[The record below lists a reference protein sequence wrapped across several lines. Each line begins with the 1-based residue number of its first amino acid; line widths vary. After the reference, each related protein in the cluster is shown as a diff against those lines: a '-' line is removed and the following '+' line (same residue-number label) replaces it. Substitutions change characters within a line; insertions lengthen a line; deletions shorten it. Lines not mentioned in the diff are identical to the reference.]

1 MPKQNKQN
9 IDRKTNKPNPLNTD
23 GGLFNDPVFNR
34 ANEVRRDDDV
44 IRSKQRTIYDI
55 DYAVKYF
62 IDTEIQPQIKSDQTL
77 INVPVI
83 FANGEKADNVR
94 RLGYLR
100 DEKGKLQSPLIML
113 KRNSVQERDTNKT
126 LDVNR
131 QYPGNH
137 FIHKQRYNKRNRYED
152 LLFPI
157 PQSEPVNSQE
167 IYVID
172 IPKYVTLEYEMLLWC
187 DFSTQMN
194 DLIDQILPYNR
205 YGWGNEGNKFHV
217 SMGNVAFET
226 VNTVGEDRLVRATVP
241 LTVLGTLLAAQETR
255 VETVRKMYSVKKVS
269 FDVTVDVGDLNI
281 FSTTTIPQ
289 AILQYQSNLLSGG
302 TVLINGGG
310 SSTTLDQTAF
320 AYLIALTEKQATWQ
334 SATTVTVAAYAKV
347 NPTTFTVAT
356 KNEFD
361 IFINGQYLDKA
372 TYTWTPSDVAIQ
384 TIVFDTATLGYGID
398 PTDTVIIKGRW
409 Q

>member
-1 MPKQNKQN
+1 MPKTNRNN
-9 IDRKTNKPNPLNTD
+9 IDRKTNKPNPLNSE
-23 GGLFNDPVFNR
+23 GGIFNDPLINR
-34 ANEVRRDDDV
+34 ADHVRRDDDV

-55 DYAVKYF
+55 DYAIKWF
-62 IDTEIQPQIKSDQTL
+62 IDNEIQPQIKTDQTL

-113 KRNSVQERDTNKT
+113 KRNSVQERDNNKT

-131 QYPGNH
+131 QQSGNH

-152 LLFPI
+152 VLFPI
-157 PQSEPVNSQE
+157 PQSQPANSQE
-167 IYVID
+167 LFVID

-194 DLIDQILPYNR
+194 DLVDQLLPYNR
-205 YGWGNEGNKFHV
+205 YGWGNEGNKYHV
-217 SMGNVAFET
+217 SMGSTSFET
-226 VNTVGEDRLVRATVP
+226 VNTVGEDRLVRATIP

-255 VETVRKMYSVKKVS
+255 VATIRKMYSLKKVS
-269 FDVTVDVGDLNI
+269 FDVTIDVGELNI
-281 FSTTTIPQ
+281 FSTTQLPQ

-302 TVLINGGG
+302 TVVVNGGG
-310 SSTTLDQTAF
+310 SSSTIDANAF
-320 AYLIALTEKQATWQ
+320 TYLIAITEKTGVYV
-334 SATTVTVAAYAKV
+334 SSTTVTVTAYAKA
-347 NPTTFTVAT
+347 NPVTFAVAT
-356 KNEFD
+356 VNEFD
-361 IFINGQYLDKA
+361 IYINGQYVDKA
-372 TYTWTPSDVAIQ
+372 TYTWTPSDIATQ
-384 TIVFDTATLGYGID
+384 TITFNTTMLGYGID
-398 PTDTVIIKGRW
+398 PSDTVIIKGRW

>member
-1 MPKQNKQN
+1 MPKENKNN
-9 IDRKTNKPNPLNTD
+9 IDRRTNKPNPRNSE
-23 GGLFNDPVFNR
+23 GGLFNDPTFNR

-62 IDTEIQPQIKSDQTL
+62 IDSEIQPQIRTDQTL

-113 KRNSVQERDTNKT
+113 KRNSVQERDNNKT

-137 FIHKQRYNKRNRYED
+137 FIHKQHYNKRNRYED
-152 LLFPI
+152 LLFPM
-157 PQSEPVNSQE
+157 PKSEPAGSQE
-167 IYVID
+167 IFVID

-217 SMGNVAFET
+217 SMGSVAFET
-226 VNTVGEDRLVRATVP
+226 VNTVGEDRLVRATIP

-255 VETVRKMYSVKKVS
+255 KDTIRKMYSIKKVS
-269 FDVTVDVGDLNI
+269 FDVTVTEEI
-281 FSTTTIPQ
+281 FNTTRVPYE
-289 AILQYQSNLLSGG
+289 LLQSNVGNIVTG
-302 TVLINGGG
+302 NTVIQITPEIMNYLIN
-310 SSTTLDQTAF
+310 
-320 AYLIALTEKQATWQ
+320 LTEKQATY
-334 SATTVTVAAYAKV
+334 SNATTITVTATAAI
-347 NPTTFTVAT
+347 NPVTYVVAT

-361 IFINGQYLDKA
+361 VYINGQYIDKA
-372 TYTWTPSDVAIQ
+372 VYTWTPSDAASQ
-384 TIVFDTATLGYGID
+384 TITFNTSALGYNIES
-398 PTDTVIIKGRW
+398 TDVIIIKGRW
-409 Q
+409 A

>member
-1 MPKQNKQN
+1 MPKTNRNN
-9 IDRKTNKPNPLNTD
+9 IDRKTNKPNPLNTE
-23 GGLFNDPVFNR
+23 GGIFNDPLINR
-34 ANEVRRDDDV
+34 ADNVRRDDDV

-55 DYAVKYF
+55 DYAIKWF
-62 IDTEIQPQIKSDQTL
+62 IDNEIQPQIKTDQTL

-113 KRNSVQERDTNKT
+113 KRNSVQERDNNKT

-152 LLFPI
+152 VLFPI
-157 PQSEPVNSQE
+157 PQSQPVNSQE
-167 IYVID
+167 LFVID

-194 DLIDQILPYNR
+194 DLVDQLLPYNR
-205 YGWGNEGNKFHV
+205 YGWGNEGNKYHV
-217 SMGNVAFET
+217 SMGSTSFET
-226 VNTVGEDRLVRATVP
+226 VNTVGEDRLVRATIP

-255 VETVRKMYSVKKVS
+255 VATIRKMYSLKKVS
-269 FDVTVDVGDLNI
+269 FDVTIDVGELNI
-281 FSTTTIPQ
+281 FSTTQLPQ

-302 TVLINGGG
+302 TVVVNGGG
-310 SSTTLDQTAF
+310 SSSTIDANAF
-320 AYLIALTEKQATWQ
+320 TYLIAITEKTGVYV
-334 SATTVTVAAYAKV
+334 SSTTVTVTAYAKA
-347 NPTTFTVAT
+347 NPVTFAVAT
-356 KNEFD
+356 VNEFD
-361 IFINGQYLDKA
+361 IYINGQYIDKA
-372 TYTWTPSDVAIQ
+372 IYTWTPSDVATQ
-384 TIVFDTATLGYGID
+384 TITFNTALLGYGID
-398 PTDTVIIKGRW
+398 PTDMVIIKGRW

>member
-1 MPKQNKQN
+1 MPKTNRNN
-9 IDRKTNKPNPLNTD
+9 IDRKTNKPNPLNAE
-23 GGLFNDPVFNR
+23 GGLFNDPLMNR
-34 ANEVRRDDDV
+34 ADNVRRDDDV

-55 DYAVKYF
+55 DYAIKWF
-62 IDTEIQPQIKSDQTL
+62 IDNEIQPQIKTDQTL

-113 KRNSVQERDTNKT
+113 KRNSVQERDNNKT

-152 LLFPI
+152 VLFPI
-157 PQSEPVNSQE
+157 PEQQPVNSQE
-167 IYVID
+167 IFVID

-194 DLIDQILPYNR
+194 DLIDQLLPYNR
-205 YGWGNEGNKFHV
+205 YGWGNEGNKYHV
-217 SMGNVAFET
+217 SMGSTSFET
-226 VNTVGEDRLVRATVP
+226 VNTVGEDRLVRATIP

-255 VETVRKMYSVKKVS
+255 VATIRKMYSLKKVS
-269 FDVTVDVGDLNI
+269 FDVTVDVGELNI
-281 FSTTTIPQ
+281 FSTTQLPQ

-302 TVLINGGG
+302 TVVVNGAGSSSTIDAIAFTYLIAITEKTGVYV
-310 SSTTLDQTAF
+310 SSTT
-320 AYLIALTEKQATWQ
+320 I
-334 SATTVTVAAYAKV
+334 TVTAYAKA
-347 NPTTFTVAT
+347 NPVTFAVAT
-356 KNEFD
+356 VNEFD
-361 IFINGQYLDKA
+361 VYINGQYIDKA
-372 TYTWTPSDVAIQ
+372 VYTWTPSDVATQ
-384 TIVFDTATLGYGID
+384 TITFNTALLGYGID